1 MAETPRCVS
10 GEGFC
15 GCSPRHQPSS
25 LKNLSSPFISPQ
37 ETRGAEKKKR
47 RGFFQGSDLIIACFT
62 LHVVEKCDHSWPSN
76 FFRLKSNLLE
86 LNHQTRISIF
96 YILASLTARG
106 RWQREA
112 RVGEIARKR
121 EVGRPIGEIQRKNST
136 GVRAA
141 DALSCG
147 GMMILGMVLDLPFP
161 SPPAGTRAW
170 SALYIRWIGSSSPNP
185 HPPPS
190 SSTSRLPP
198 PH

>member
-1 MAETPRCVS
+1 M
-10 GEGFC
+10 
-15 GCSPRHQPSS
+15 CS
-25 LKNLSSPFISPQ
+25 
-37 ETRGAEKKKR
+37 
-47 RGFFQGSDLIIACFT
+47 SDLSPALPCT
-62 LHVVEKCDHSWPSN
+62 WSRSVTHSGPSN

-96 YILASLTARG
+96 YILASLTVRG

-161 SPPAGTRAW
+161 SPSAGTRAW